1 MEFNFDQWVKD
12 AQADPE
18 EFDRKRRE
26 EIEKIISSAPESR
39 QAHLRYLQFCI
50 DVERWK
56 SSTPLAACTRIS
68 AMMWRRVGDLQSAL
82 YDFQTVVGK
91 TLEVLPRPDGTAAR
105 RPD

>member
-1 MEFNFDQWVKD
+1 MEFNFEQWAKE
-12 AQADPE
+12 AQDDPE
-18 EFDRKRRE
+18 AFDRRRRE

-39 QAHLRYLQFCI
+39 QPHLRYLQFCI

-56 SSTPLAACTRIS
+56 ASSPMQACSRIS

-82 YDFQTVVGK
+82 YDFQTTVGK
-91 TLEVLPRPDGTAAR
+91 TLEVLPRPDGSVAR